1 MRKVLIVVDAAD
13 ELPVSPTIA
22 EIVSALKQSALN
34 SPVPTTIQIVETQF
48 IASVWTDLQNQAETL
63 WCPLTLNLPESL
75 EFPAQS
81 LYQACRDVTGLRQ
94 LVEQL
99 GATTGVG
106 DFWLPIVLT
115 AKGPLYGEV
124 IGRVEDDESRRL
136 EPTLK
141 GYRQPVHLSDIWR
154 QPLYQ
159 LGHRLLQSLSAPP
172 AVYLLQFGF
181 QEQKIIFDRLLPF
194 PGEPA
199 IASINV
205 QKPDLF
211 TCHWHCLTG
220 QAIYDLQINAF
231 HD

>member
-1 MRKVLIVVDAAD
+1 MRKVLIVVDAVD
-13 ELPVSPTIA
+13 EFAASPTTA
-22 EIVSALKQSALN
+22 EMVSALKQSALN

-48 IASVWTDLQNQAETL
+48 IASAGADLQNQAEIL
-63 WCPLTLNLPESL
+63 WCPLTLNLPENL

-81 LYQACRDVTGLRQ
+81 LYQACRNVTGLRQ
-94 LVEQL
+94 WVEQL
-99 GATTGVG
+99 GHPSGVG

-136 EPTLK
+136 EPAFK
-141 GYRQPVHLSDIWR
+141 SYRQPVHLSDFWR
-154 QPLYQ
+154 QPLYE
-159 LGHRLLQSLSAPP
+159 LGHRLLQFLSAPS

-181 QEQKIIFDRLLPF
+181 QEQEIVFDRLLPF

-199 IASINV
+199 IATISV

-220 QAIYDLQINAF
+220 QAIYDLQINAIN
-231 HD
+231 D